1 MTVAALGVRELISRI
16 EASPDGPEIG
26 AFFDLD
32 GTLVE
37 GYTAG
42 PFYADRLRRGDV
54 SPKEFA
60 QILLASLDGTLGGDP
75 SKVGGIVA
83 DGLCGQSEDLLV
95 ELGERLFVQKI
106 AGTMRPQARAIVAAH
121 LRKGHTVAVAS
132 SATRY
137 QIAPVARDLGI
148 GHILCTELVAEDGV
162 LTGELAGPM
171 LWGEPKAAAVRAFAR
186 ERDVDLPASFAY
198 ANGAED
204 VAFLSSVG
212 TPHALNPHPGLAS
225 AAQLHG
231 WPVVLLRAPHKTGVR
246 AAAGTAAAMVGLNVG
261 VGLGAAVGLLNRDKR
276 FGVNAGMAIG
286 SDLALALAG
295 VKVDVLG
302 EENLW
307 RGRPCVFVANH
318 QSGLDVIVLASLLRR
333 DFTGVAK
340 LEARYDPRGALVGA
354 LLDPAFIDRSD
365 PESAQRDVNALV
377 DRIRAGTSV
386 AIMPEGT
393 RTPTSTVQRFK
404 KGGFHLAMQ
413 AGVPMVPIVLRNAG
427 ELNWRRSPIIHPG
440 TVEVAVLD
448 PVPTTDWTPDNL
460 DDQVAHVRNLF
471 VSTLDRW
478 PGGA

>member
-1 MTVAALGVRELISRI
+1 MTETALSVQDLIGRI
-16 EASPDGPEIG
+16 EAAPEGPQIG

-42 PFYADRLRRGDV
+42 PLYAERLRRGEV
-54 SPKEFA
+54 GPGEFA
-60 QILLASLDGTLGGDP
+60 RTLIASLDGTLGGDP
-75 SKVGGIVA
+75 SKVGDIVA
-83 DGLCGQSEDLLV
+83 DGLRGQSEDLLV

-137 QIAPVARDLGI
+137 QITPIAEDLGI
-148 GHILCTELVAEDGV
+148 DHILCTELAVEDGL

-186 ERDVDLPASFAY
+186 ESEVDLPASFAY

-212 TPHALNPHPGLAS
+212 SPHALNPHPGLAD
-225 AAQLHG
+225 AARMHG
-231 WPVVLLRAPHKTGVR
+231 WPVVSLREPRKADLR
-246 AAAGTAAAMVGLNVG
+246 AAAGTAAALVGFNVG

-295 VKVDVLG
+295 VKVDVMG

-307 RGRPCVFVANH
+307 RARPCVFVANH

-333 DFTGVAK
+333 DFTGVGK
-340 LEARYDPRGALVGA
+340 KEARYDPRGALIGA

-365 PESAQRDVNALV
+365 PESARRDVNALV

-393 RTPTSTVQRFK
+393 RTPTSTIQRFK
-404 KGGFHLAMQ
+404 KGGFHLAMR

-440 TVEVAVLD
+440 TVEAAVLD

-460 DDQVAHVRNLF
+460 DDQVAQVRDLF
-471 VSTLDRW
+471 VSTLAEW